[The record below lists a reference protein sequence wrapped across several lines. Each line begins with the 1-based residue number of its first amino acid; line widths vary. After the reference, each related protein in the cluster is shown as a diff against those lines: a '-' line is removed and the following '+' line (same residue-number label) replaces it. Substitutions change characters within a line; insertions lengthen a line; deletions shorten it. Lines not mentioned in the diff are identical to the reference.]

1 MVQYGYDEYGQKTVM
16 TYPDG
21 TQARYAY
28 DEMSRLVSATE
39 PDGTTTRYEYDRL
52 GRRTQTTDGTLT
64 TAYRYDKNGN
74 LTEQKNNEITLTY
87 QYDKSNRMTEETRT
101 ENGKTL
107 RSSYAYDAA
116 GQLISFRR
124 SDGYAESYAYDP
136 AGNMVEKVKN
146 NTKITMTYDAANEL
160 KTMESVY
167 GKLSYAYD
175 ANGNVTQKTY
185 NDRTD
190 TYSYDARNHLKQ
202 YKGYDGYTVKYN
214 YNALGML
221 HQKESKGSS
230 TRTTLEER
238 IAGKEESDDPD
249 GDESHT
255 TRYTYDLTQPYYE
268 VLTESTDGKVTSYT
282 YGLERLAAY
291 TESTKTAYLYDGRGS
306 VAQTIQTNS
315 SNSFADAIRSSK
327 AYSAFGELLTE
338 KTSGY
343 GYNGEYYD
351 AATGLLNLRA
361 RQYAPAVGRF
371 EQRDILKGNVTLP
384 LQLNRY
390 AFVLNNPINYTDPSG
405 KFVMTALIIGAAVG
419 FVVGAAIGAVKN
431 YNKQKAEQTQDPT
444 KKINGWEVAG
454 HAAVYGV
461 IGAVVGGAAGAAGAG
476 LTAAVGTAALTTA
489 GVGVTT
495 SVAQSAAIG
504 GLVSIG
510 AGATNRYLT
519 TVADNIMDKPSAPKN
534 PVKEALDPTAMSID
548 AAVGI
553 SAGTVSNL
561 VNQGFT
567 LTKSTGAVGKTGTL
581 PEAAFEE
588 TSAPAQRSYV
598 SAQANSVTPRQRE
611 VVGIAAKK
619 KMLLTML
626 SLKDG

>member
-1 MVQYGYDEYGQKTVM
+1 M
-16 TYPDG
+16 T
-21 TQARYAY
+21 
-28 DEMSRLVSATE
+28 
-39 PDGTTTRYEYDRL
+39 
-52 GRRTQTTDGTLT
+52 TTDGTLT

-87 QYDKSNRMTEETRT
+87 QYDKTNRMTEETRT

-107 RSSYAYDAA
+107 RSSYGYDAA

-136 AGNMVEKVKN
+136 AGNMEEKVKN

-268 VLTESTDGKVTSYT
+268 VLTETVDGAVTSYT

-291 TESTKTAYLYDGRGS
+291 TEETKTTYLYDGRGS
-306 VAQTIQTNS
+306 VVKTLGETIKV
-315 SNSFADAIRSSK
+315 K
-327 AYSAFGELLTE
+327 AYSPFGEFLTE
-338 KTSGY
+338 KVSGY

-371 EQRDILKGNVTLP
+371 EQRDVLKGEASNGLS
-384 LQLNRY
+384 LG
-390 AFVLNNPINYTDPSG
+390 S
-405 KFVMTALIIGAAVG
+405 
-419 FVVGAAIGAVKN
+419 VK
-431 YNKQKAEQTQDPT
+431 
-444 KKINGWEVAG
+444 
-454 HAAVYGV
+454 
-461 IGAVVGGAAGAAGAG
+461 
-476 LTAAVGTAALTTA
+476 
-489 GVGVTT
+489 
-495 SVAQSAAIG
+495 
-504 GLVSIG
+504 
-510 AGATNRYLT
+510 
-519 TVADNIMDKPSAPKN
+519 
-534 PVKEALDPTAMSID
+534 
-548 AAVGI
+548 
-553 SAGTVSNL
+553 GTV
-561 VNQGFT
+561 
-567 LTKSTGAVGKTGTL
+567 
-581 PEAAFEE
+581 
-588 TSAPAQRSYV
+588 
-598 SAQANSVTPRQRE
+598 
-611 VVGIAAKK
+611 
-619 KMLLTML
+619 LLTHPKKHGRI
-626 SLKDG
+626 SVR